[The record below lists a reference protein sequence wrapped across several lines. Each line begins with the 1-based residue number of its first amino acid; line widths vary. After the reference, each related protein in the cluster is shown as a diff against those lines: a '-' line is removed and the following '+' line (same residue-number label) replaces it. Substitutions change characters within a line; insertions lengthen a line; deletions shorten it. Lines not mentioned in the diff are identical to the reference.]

1 MSSREEQKSARKAE
15 REAQEAA
22 AAKAVARTK
31 RLQMVLG
38 AVLVLAIAGGSIYG
52 LTKTGSGSGTGTTT
66 DAPENLAKLPP
77 VAETNLAK
85 AASLAKCRLIN
96 PKIEGR
102 THVEKQVTYRSNPPS
117 SGDHNPIPARDGI
130 YAPGDEP
137 AKENYVHTLEHGR
150 IEIEYQ
156 PGTAAKTIN
165 ALETVGSEE
174 LNGSAGYK
182 ILVFENNTRM
192 RFEVAAVAWG
202 HVLGCKTM
210 NPKVFDAIRA
220 FRKAYTDKGPEQGI
234 PPN

>member
-1 MSSREEQKSARKAE
+1 MSSRQEQKAARKAE

-22 AAKAVARTK
+22 AARVAARK
-31 RLQMVLG
+31 RRLQMVLG
-38 AVLVLAIAGGSIYG
+38 AVLVLAIVGGSIYG
-52 LTKTGSGSGTGTTT
+52 LTTTGSGTNAGTTT

-85 AASLAKCRLIN
+85 AASLAKCTLTD
-96 PKIEGR
+96 PKLEGS
-102 THVEKQVTYRSNPPS
+102 THVEKQVTYRSNPPT
-117 SGDHNPIPARDGI
+117 SGNHNPIAARDGI
-130 YAPGDEP
+130 YAPGNEP
-137 AKENYVHTLEHGR
+137 AKENYVHALEHGR
-150 IEIEYQ
+150 VEIQYR
-156 PGTAAKTIN
+156 PGTPAKTIN
-165 ALETVGSEE
+165 ELETVGSEE

-192 RFEVAAVAWG
+192 PFAVAATAWG
-202 HVLGCKTM
+202 HLLGCKTM